1 MMHIRDLLLIKL
13 KNDIENYFNDYYESN
28 NLNINKIIYNKI
40 IKKKIYIKIKD
51 TNFLNSDK
59 NIIKNDQNR
68 CCARIWDNHYG
79 TRCRYKV
86 IKDNEYCKH
95 HLNVIEKK
103 GKLLF
108 NRYDEP
114 KPLFNDKNNPI
125 PWENNSKIDILDNI
139 LQNQWSNIET
149 IIKYN
154 LHKQRQITP

>member
-1 MMHIRDLLLIKL
+1 MHISDLLLIKL
-13 KNDIENYFNDYYESN
+13 ENDIEDYFNDYYKSN
-28 NLNINKIIYNKI
+28 NLKINKTIYNKI
-40 IKKKIYIKIKD
+40 IKKFINNKIKD
-51 TNFLNSDK
+51 INFLNSEKKYK
-59 NIIKNDQNR
+59 NTQNR

-86 IKDNEYCKH
+86 FKDNDYCKH
-95 HLNVIEKK
+95 HLNLIEKK

-125 PWENNSKIDILDNI
+125 PWEKFSKIDILDNI
-139 LQNQWSNIET
+139 LQDQWSNMET